1 MSAWQD
7 SLTSFLTQIA
17 NAVPGIIAALLLLV
31 VAWVVAKIISA
42 GVRKLIQ
49 KSGLERKL
57 SAQSEERSSK
67 KEGPAASIAERI
79 TELYLASEG
88 NENDVWKRS
97 PEFLKSAG
105 EYEIATRLL
114 ERWKQGNNPTQE

>member
-1 MSAWQD
+1 MKNCPLCATEYYDEAKWCPDCEYDFPSGTPAPP
-7 SLTSFLTQIA
+7 
-17 NAVPGIIAALLLLV
+17 PG
-31 VAWVVAKIISA
+31 
-42 GVRKLIQ
+42 
-49 KSGLERKL
+49 
-57 SAQSEERSSK
+57 SEEIWSAIEKQSRNLDIP
-67 KEGPAASIAERI
+67 EGPAASIAERI